1 MTKTRTARRILPSLL
16 LVVLA
21 AQATRADAAEDAA
34 AGIRVLPKANK
45 NYLVDG
51 KKMSFTEL
59 EAQLTSQPPARLV
72 IEQSRQ
78 QKGAACMVMLGIKLG
93 IPIWTRSLN
102 GRMQK
107 LKVEVD
113 SAKVDTIDKCR

>member
-1 MTKTRTARRILPSLL
+1 MTKTWTARRILPSLV

-21 AQATRADAAEDAA
+21 AQLACANAEEAS

-51 KKMSFTEL
+51 RKMSFTEL
-59 EAQLTSQPPARLV
+59 EAQLTTQPPARLV

-78 QKGAACMVMLGIKLG
+78 PKGAACMVMLGIKLG

-113 SAKVDTIDKCR
+113 SSKVDTIDKCR

>member
-1 MTKTRTARRILPSLL
+1 MTKTLTARRILLSLMFA
-16 LVVLA
+16 VLA
-21 AQATRADAAEDAA
+21 ARLPCADAAEEAA

-45 NYLVDG
+45 NYIVDG

-59 EAQLTSQPPARLV
+59 EAQLTTQPPARLV
-72 IEQSRQ
+72 IEQSRE

-113 SAKVDTIDKCR
+113 SSKVDTIDKCR